1 MQIKPFKLERFFAQ
15 HEFSVDYLL
24 SASDCESLSQSELL
38 DLADREGRRLWE
50 ELDLGYTESQGHPL
64 LREEIVKLYQT
75 ISPAETIVAAPE
87 EAIFIAMNSLL
98 RPGDHMI
105 ATFPAYQSLYEIA
118 EAIECD
124 VTRWMLTPEDG
135 RWTLDLNFLRDQI
148 TDRTRL
154 IVVNFPHNPTGFL
167 PSREDFKLIIEIAQ
181 EHDLPLFCDEMYWQL
196 EHGGQEPLPAV
207 CDLYQRGISLFGMSK
222 TFSLPG
228 LRIGWL
234 VTRDAALMDRFTTMK
249 DYTTICNSA
258 PSEILALIALRARE
272 TIIGRS
278 RRIIQSNL
286 ETARQFFAQY
296 TELFTWIEPAGGSIA
311 FPRYHA
317 PVPLHRFCQDLLE
330 TRSALLV
337 PGDLF
342 DVPDHFR
349 LGLGRADFPASV
361 QQVDA
366 YIHSSGLLQTS

>member
-1 MQIKPFKLERFFAQ
+1 MQIKPFKLERYFAQ

-38 DLADREGRRLWE
+38 ALADPDGRRLWE
-50 ELDLGYTESQGHPL
+50 ELELGYTESQGHPL
-64 LREEIVKLYQT
+64 LREAIARLYQT
-75 ISPAETIVAAPE
+75 IQPADIIVAAPE
-87 EAIFIAMNSLL
+87 EAIFIAMNCIL
-98 RPGDHMI
+98 RPGDHLI
-105 ATFPAYQSLYEIA
+105 ATFPAYQSLHEIA
-118 EAIECD
+118 KAMNCE
-124 VTRWMLTPEDG
+124 VTHWELSPETDRWS
-135 RWTLDLNFLRDQI
+135 LDLDFLQDHI

-167 PSREDFKLIIEIAQ
+167 PSTEDFESLIQIARR
-181 EHDLPLFCDEMYWQL
+181 HDLPLFCDEMYWQL
-196 EHGGQEPLPAV
+196 EHGNRERLPAA
-207 CDLYQRGISLFGMSK
+207 CDLYRRAISLFGMSK
-222 TFSLPG
+222 TFCLPG

-234 VTRDAALMDRFTTMK
+234 ATRDPALMNRLTTLK

-278 RRIIQSNL
+278 RGLIHTNL
-286 ETARQFFAQY
+286 EAARAFFMRY
-296 TELFTWIEPAGGSIA
+296 RELFTWLEPDGGSIA
-311 FPRYHA
+311 FPRYHGS
-317 PVPLHRFCQDLLE
+317 VPLSRFSQELLE

-349 LGLGRADFPASV
+349 VGLGRIDFPAGL
-361 QQVDA
+361 QQVEAFIRD
-366 YIHSSGLLQTS
+366 SGLVQVS